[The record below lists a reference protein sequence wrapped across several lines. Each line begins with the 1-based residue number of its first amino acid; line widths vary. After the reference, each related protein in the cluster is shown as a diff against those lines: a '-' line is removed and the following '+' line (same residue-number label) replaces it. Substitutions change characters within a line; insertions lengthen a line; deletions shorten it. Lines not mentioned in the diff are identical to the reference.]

1 MTELKSFVFSLGKF
15 LRRERVCVSEG
26 GLIDVLY
33 LVICN
38 NVLYIFALK
47 GNYVNSFFRFEIRI
61 LRGLMVG
68 IDASASNLF

>member
-1 MTELKSFVFSLGKF
+1 MTKLKSFVFGRGKF

-47 GNYVNSFFRFEIRI
+47 GNYVNSFFRALKFVSS
-61 LRGLMVG
+61 G
-68 IDASASNLF
+68 D